1 MSPDPPAPSSP
12 TASTPSSAE
21 GSQPRSRHAFR
32 AELAL
37 AVEAVRRA
45 GEMQLAGRGPH
56 LRVTEKSQANI
67 VTDVDVAVET
77 MFRALVGGR
86 FPGHGVLGEELAESL
101 ASGTSRWLFDPIDGT
116 ANYARGLPFF
126 CASLALEIGGV
137 VEVAAVYQPTH
148 AELFTAVRGEGAWL
162 NGVAL
167 AVSDTVRLSN
177 ALIGTGF
184 PHNETVR
191 NADAERI
198 IGTFAVASR
207 GVRRLGSAALDLCYV
222 AAARLDGFY
231 DRHLK
236 PWDTAAGA
244 LIVAEAGGQ
253 VTQLDGGR
261 FSCYLGDVFASN
273 GRIHGEMAGIIQA

>member
-1 MSPDPPAPSSP
+1 
-12 TASTPSSAE
+12 
-21 GSQPRSRHAFR
+21 
-32 AELAL
+32 
-37 AVEAVRRA
+37 
-45 GEMQLAGRGPH
+45 MQLAGRGPH

-77 MFRALVGGR
+77 MFRTLVASR
-86 FPGHGVLGEELAESL
+86 FPDHGVLGEELAESP

-148 AELFTAVRGEGAWL
+148 DELFTAVRGHGAFL
-162 NGVAL
+162 NDVPL
-167 AVSDTVRLSN
+167 AVSDTTRLSN

-184 PHNETVR
+184 PHNQTAR
-191 NADAERI
+191 GQDAERI

-253 VTQLDGGR
+253 VSGLDGGR
-261 FSCYLGDVFASN
+261 FSCYPGDVLASN
-273 GRIHGEMAGIIQA
+273 GQIHGEMARIIKKA